1 MKHAHNAPARFG
13 RRSFLKAAGGGTALA
28 GAAAVDAAG
37 QNVTASQPAR
47 RRRPPKIANVRSY
60 LLRHSL
66 PKEIGPSTAYYR
78 TRESLLVKITTD
90 DGIVGWGETANLPGV
105 RGTIADLG
113 KRLVGRNPLEHRKLW
128 REMWGPNFGN
138 GLAVG
143 ALDIAL
149 HDVRGKVLNLS
160 VADMYGGRLRD
171 RVTAYAAAMNYTKGV
186 DPLKQFPGEAAAL
199 AKRGFRA
206 MKMRLG
212 GQPLRNDAAVAAAVR
227 KAVGRDV
234 KLMVDGNGAYTL
246 AAAIRLGKELERLGF
261 YFFEEPLPQSPKYA
275 GYHILTSKLNIPIAA
290 GEVLDSRATA
300 RELIVR
306 RAMRIIQPDVSLCGG
321 IGECLF
327 VAEMA
332 RLWGIQCMPHCWG
345 GALAIAATLQVLSL
359 LPDAS
364 WARTTESPML
374 ELDVYENPFRDE
386 LIKTPFKLKNGMID
400 IPTGPGLGVEVDES
414 VVRKYSSR

>member
-1 MKHAHNAPARFG
+1 MKNSDNPSTEFG
-13 RRSFLKAAGGGTALA
+13 RRSFLKAAGYGTALI
-28 GAAAVDAAG
+28 GAAAVHAADR
-37 QNVTASQPAR
+37 NAAVNKTALRRQPL
-47 RRRPPKIANVRSY
+47 KITSVKSY
-60 LLRHSL
+60 LLKYSL

-78 TRESLLVKITTD
+78 TRESLLVKIVTD
-90 DGIVGWGETANLPGV
+90 AGLVGWGETASLPGV
-105 RGTIADLG
+105 RGTISDLG

-149 HDVRGKVLNLS
+149 HDLRGKALNLS
-160 VADMYGGRLRD
+160 VAELYGGRLRD
-171 RVTAYAAAMNYTKGV
+171 RVTAYAAAMNYTKGE
-186 DPLKQFPGEAAAL
+186 DPLKQFPVEAAAL

-212 GQPLRNDAAVAAAVR
+212 GQPLRRDVAAAAAVR

-246 AAAIRLGKELERLGF
+246 AGAIRMGHELERLRF
-261 YFFEEPLPQSPKYA
+261 YFFEEPLPQAPKYA
-275 GYHILTSKLNIPIAA
+275 GYHILTSKLDIPIAA
-290 GEVLDSRATA
+290 GEVLDSRGTA
-300 RELIVR
+300 RELIAR

-332 RLWGIQCMPHCWG
+332 RLWGIQCIPHCWG
-345 GALAIAATLQVLSL
+345 GALVIAATLQVLSL

-386 LIKTPFKLKNGMID
+386 LVKNPVKLKNGMID

-414 VVRKYSSR
+414 VVKKYAT